1 MLMIQRWIGIGI
13 LSLLTL
19 PLMAQKGLQVN
30 TLFDGRFK
38 KRSQSRR
45 SAYQRKGVEEISPEP
60 VQKPYGDQCS
70 GRFPGNG
77 NAGLSGCKK
86 CRGQGSRYN
95 REPSVLWLLL
105 FFGRRRNFQIP
116 LLPQHFRK
124 ARKRKAAGGYGRLHG
139 GASHPRRTQTIISI
153 RITINTDSI

>member
-13 LSLLTL
+13 LSLLAL

-38 KRSQSRR
+38 KDHR
-45 SAYQRKGVEEISPEP
+45 AVEP

-139 GASHPRRTQTIISI
+139 GASHPGRTQTIISI
-153 RITINTDSI
+153 RITINTDNI

>member
-13 LSLLTL
+13 LSLLAL

-38 KRSQSRR
+38 KDHRAVEVLIKGKELKKYHLSLFRSLTVTNAPAVFREMETLVCQDAK
-45 SAYQRKGVEEISPEP
+45 SAVDKEV
-60 VQKPYGDQCS
+60 
-70 GRFPGNG
+70 GN
-77 NAGLSGCKK
+77 
-86 CRGQGSRYN
+86 N

-124 ARKRKAAGGYGRLHG
+124 ARKRKAAGGYSRLHG
-139 GASHPRRTQTIISI
+139 GASHPGRTQTIISI

>member
-13 LSLLTL
+13 LSLLAL

-38 KRSQSRR
+38 KDHRAVEVLIKGKELKKYHLSLFRSLTVTNAPAVFREMETLVCQDAK
-45 SAYQRKGVEEISPEP
+45 SAVDKEVGTIGNRLYYGFYCFSEEE
-60 VQKPYGDQCS
+60 GT
-70 GRFPGNG
+70 F
-77 NAGLSGCKK
+77 
-86 CRGQGSRYN
+86 RY
-95 REPSVLWLLL
+95 L
-105 FFGRRRNFQIP
+105 F
-116 LLPQHFRK
+116 FRK

-139 GASHPRRTQTIISI
+139 GTSHPGRTQTIISI